1 MRQKMK
7 RSVKPQ
13 VAIMYSSACTEPE
26 HGQTV
31 VTPLSDT
38 GNQAN
43 LITAIMLNTALQC
56 HLVTRAGG
64 QMSIVP
70 LPALSSATEV
80 THIICF
86 CFMLS
91 CQATKVLLKLNSIC
105 NDFDHFL

>member
-1 MRQKMK
+1 MK
-7 RSVKPQ
+7 RSMMPLT
-13 VAIMYSSACTEPE
+13 ATEYSSACTEPE
-26 HGQTV
+26 HGQTA

-91 CQATKVLLKLNSIC
+91 CQATRVLLKLNSIC